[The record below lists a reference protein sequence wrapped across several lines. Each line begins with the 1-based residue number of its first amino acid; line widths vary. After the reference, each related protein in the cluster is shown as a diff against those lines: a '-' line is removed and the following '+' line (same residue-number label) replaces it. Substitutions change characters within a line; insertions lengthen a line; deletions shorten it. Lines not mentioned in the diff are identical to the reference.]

1 MHREET
7 GLSVDGIDGGGEA
20 AVRPTLRTLAA
31 ETGFA
36 IATVSR
42 ALANDPKIA
51 ESTRETV
58 AAAAQRLG
66 YGPDRAAQR
75 LRTGRTKVISLMLD
89 PHHEILG
96 FTNHL
101 IEGLTGAMAGSGYH
115 LTVFPQTVGGDTL
128 APVQHVVRNNL
139 ADGLIFS
146 RTRDDDKRARFLLER
161 GFPFACHGPTRLP
174 VPHPFVDFDNDA
186 FAYAATMRLADKG
199 AKSVCLIS
207 PPAPYTFA
215 GHLRAGVRRAAAER
229 GMSVTIP
236 EHLSIDSPPEQV
248 TAWAE
253 ELDPVPDGFVFP
265 GEVSFLATLAGLR
278 RRGLERGRDYNAVI
292 KVSSSLLSLIDP
304 GLDQIFEDI
313 REAGR
318 LLGDTI
324 LKAVTAEKDA
334 MPAGVIYAPRILYA
348 AGD

>member
-1 MHREET
+1 M
-7 GLSVDGIDGGGEA
+7 SVDESHGAGGA

-36 IATVSR
+36 VATVSR

-58 AAAAQRLG
+58 AAAALRLG
-66 YGPDRAAQR
+66 YVPDRAAQR

-128 APVQHVVRNNL
+128 APIQHVVRNNL
-139 ADGLIFS
+139 ADGVIFS
-146 RTRDDDKRARFLLER
+146 RTRDDDLRVRFLLER
-161 GFPFACHGPTRLP
+161 GFPFASHGRTRVP
-174 VPHPFVDFDNDA
+174 GPHPFVDFDNDA

-207 PPAPYTFA
+207 PPEPYAFA

-236 EHLSIDSPPEQV
+236 EHLSIDSPPEQIS
-248 TAWAE
+248 AWAE
-253 ELDPVPDGFVFP
+253 TLGLVPDGFVFP
-265 GEVSFLATLAGLR
+265 GEVSYLATAAGLR
-278 RRGLERGRDYNAVI
+278 RRGLEHGRDYHAVI
-292 KVSSSLLSLIDP
+292 KVSSSLLSLVDP

-318 LLGDTI
+318 LLGGTI
-324 LKAVTAEKDA
+324 LDAVAAEKGA
-334 MPAGVIYAPRILYA
+334 MPEGVIYAPVILYK
-348 AGD
+348 

>member
-1 MHREET
+1 MDREET
-7 GLSVDGIDGGGEA
+7 GVSVDQSAGGGGT

-36 IATVSR
+36 VATVSR

-58 AAAAQRLG
+58 AAAALRLG
-66 YGPDRAAQR
+66 YVPDRAAQR

-128 APVQHVVRNNL
+128 APIQHVVRNSL
-139 ADGLIFS
+139 ADGVIFS
-146 RTRDDDKRARFLLER
+146 RTRNDDHRVRFLLER
-161 GFPFACHGPTRLP
+161 GFPFASHGRTGFAT
-174 VPHPFVDFDNDA
+174 PHPFVDFDNDA

-207 PPAPYTFA
+207 PPEPYAFA

-229 GMSVTIP
+229 GLTVTIP

-248 TAWAE
+248 STWAE
-253 ELDPVPDGFVFP
+253 SLDPVPDGFVFP
-265 GEVSFLATLAGLR
+265 GEVSFLATSAGLR

-318 LLGDTI
+318 LLGETI
-324 LKAVTAEKDA
+324 LEAVNAEKDA
-334 MPAGVIYAPRILYA
+334 MPAGVIYAPRILYSA
-348 AGD
+348 AT